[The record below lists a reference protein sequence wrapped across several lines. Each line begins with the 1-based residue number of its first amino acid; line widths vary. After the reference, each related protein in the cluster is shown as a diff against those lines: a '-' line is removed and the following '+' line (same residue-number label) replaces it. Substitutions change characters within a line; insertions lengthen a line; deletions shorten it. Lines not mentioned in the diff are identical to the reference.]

1 MSRPKWDEPVA
12 PALPVPAGVDAWPAG
27 TIGPAMD
34 PTTRVCPFCGELPG
48 AGMFCEACGRNLAG
62 VEQLPTR
69 AEWEEGGQVASDPA
83 EVAER
88 CARAT
93 ASFLAAMHAA
103 GDPGLR
109 DDVFPPTGALR
120 RKRGPAA
127 WVVRAVHR
135 EPDDDIQAYVP
146 GLVLTAAGTFHRLES
161 EVRGWGQRDFPR
173 FVDTAAAEPIEPPAE
188 PHIIGELDAVLREHG
203 VVADP
208 PLAAS

>member
-1 MSRPKWDEPVA
+1 
-12 PALPVPAGVDAWPAG
+12 
-27 TIGPAMD
+27 MD
-34 PTTRVCPFCGELPG
+34 PTIRVCPFCGDPPG
-48 AGMFCEACGRNLAG
+48 SGVFCEACGRNLAG
-62 VEQLPTR
+62 VERLPTR
-69 AEWEEGGQVASDPA
+69 AEWEGGAPGEPDPA
-83 EVAER
+83 EVAAR

-93 ASFLAAMHAA
+93 EAFLEAMHAA

-127 WVVRAVHR
+127 WVVRPVMRGA
-135 EPDDDIQAYVP
+135 EDDIQHYEP
-146 GLVLTAAGTFHRLES
+146 GLILTAEGAYHRLES

-173 FVDTAAAEPIEPPAE
+173 FVDIPAAEPLEPPAE
-188 PHIIGELDAVLREHG
+188 PRLIGELDAVLRRHG